1 MSKELHLSIY
11 SEHLG
16 LQSFMFYGVTVAAI
30 KYAEFLSNDPEICAA
45 HIIAFFHTPEE
56 AQSGHMVKLLE
67 FSRSCFF
74 FVCVELFAP
83 TTDGMQ
89 QCTASHD
96 HVPAR
101 PVTASSCL
109 DVSCACT
116 EHSPRSIVQGCVVSV
131 PRNDPSAKRCYP

>member
-74 FVCVELFAP
+74 FLCVSNFLHRQL
-83 TTDGMQ
+83 M
-89 QCTASHD
+89 
-96 HVPAR
+96 
-101 PVTASSCL
+101 
-109 DVSCACT
+109 ACNNALP
-116 EHSPRSIVQGCVVSV
+116 HMIM
-131 PRNDPSAKRCYP
+131 YPPGP